1 MEMSLLF
8 LGIGDEGANRRSL
21 NEKARRQTGGS
32 DVTDHN
38 NEIESALNLF
48 L

>member
-1 MEMSLLF
+1 MLF
-8 LGIGDEGANRRSL
+8 VGTGDEGANRRSL
-21 NEKARRQTGGS
+21 NEKARRQTGGR

-38 NEIESALNLF
+38 NEIQSALNLF